1 MGKVVNFILYKVIDT
16 LSSNFRA
23 EETFEDY
30 SRCFNKLDDIDVEND
45 IIEIRHGSDGT
56 ISHSQSDGVSIH
68 VSVIDEGTRTN
79 LLFGRKHN
87 LNSITIDSPYVW
99 SGATHEGGDGNFCL
113 DARESAAS
121 IKIQNGV
128 TIESQCITA

>member
-99 SGATHEGGDGNFCL
+99 SGATRRRRWQLLFGREGISCIN
-113 DARESAAS
+113 
-121 IKIQNGV
+121 QN
-128 TIESQCITA
+128 